1 MKNKKFFQRNP
12 FIISIIIAIS
22 FILGLVI
29 SVKKTPTEK
38 PEYTGVIWPNPPR
51 VSEFTMLNSYEK
63 EITETFLEGTWN
75 LIFFGFTHCPD
86 ICPSTLSTLS
96 IAEQTLRGKKIFDK
110 SNIIFISI
118 DTHRDDPNLI
128 RRYLSNFSNSF
139 IGMTGEESELK
150 KLGDSLGAV
159 FYHRKMN
166 DGKIIIDHSSSLF
179 ILSPENELLGVLTQP
194 FSSKDVVEKY
204 EKLREFHHNQLN

>member
-51 VSEFTMLNSYEK
+51 ISEFTMLNSYEK

-159 FYHRKMN
+159 FYQRKTN

>member
-38 PEYTGVIWPNPPR
+38 PEYTGVIWPNPPK

-96 IAEQTLRGKKIFDK
+96 IAEQTLRERKIFDK

-159 FYHRKMN
+159 FYRRKMN